1 MPVEIAITIG
11 AILAVAATVAAYIFI
26 IPDSKREGLNKF
38 LKWVHDVC
46 NFKLLYIEHIL
57 KALYILE
64 TAFCLI
70 AGFLMLFSVI
80 DGFFFTVYVGWAGLL
95 VMIVG
100 PIITRLIYEAL
111 MLAVLHLKATREIND
126 KLVIQPG
133 SVAEQKEKE
142 RIKAEQEA
150 AERARLAQQQQ
161 LAQQQ
166 FAQQQY
172 QQQIAQQQYQQQ
184 FGQPQYPAQPYPQYQ
199 QPQPMPQQPQVQQPQ
214 QAQPQA
220 PIQEQPQAQ
229 EQAPAQEQA
238 QVQEQAQAQD
248 QPQNDQD
255 Q

>member
-11 AILAVAATVAAYIFI
+11 SILAVVATVLAYIFI
-26 IPDSKREGLNKF
+26 IPENKRAGLNK
-38 LKWVHDVC
+38 LLQWVHDVC

-80 DGFFFTVYVGWAGLL
+80 DAYFFTVYIGWVGLL

-172 QQQIAQQQYQQQ
+172 QQQYQQQ
-184 FGQPQYPAQPYPQYQ
+184 FGQPQYPAQPYQ
-199 QPQPMPQQPQVQQPQ
+199 QPQPIPRQQPIPQPQQVQQAQQPQ
-214 QAQPQA
+214 QT
-220 PIQEQPQAQ
+220 QEQPQAQ
-229 EQAPAQEQA
+229 TQEQA
-238 QVQEQAQAQD
+238 QVQEQAQEQVQAQE
-248 QPQNDQD
+248 QLQNDQN
-255 Q
+255 

>member
-11 AILAVAATVAAYIFI
+11 SILAVVATVLAYIFI
-26 IPDSKREGLNKF
+26 IPENKREGLNKF

-80 DGFFFTVYVGWAGLL
+80 DAYFFTVYIGWVGLL

-184 FGQPQYPAQPYPQYQ
+184 FGQPQYPAQPYQ
-199 QPQPMPQQPQVQQPQ
+199 QPQPIPGQQPIPQPQVQQPQ
-214 QAQPQA
+214 QAQ
-220 PIQEQPQAQ
+220 
-229 EQAPAQEQA
+229 EQA
-238 QVQEQAQAQD
+238 QVQEQTQEQVQAQE
-248 QPQNDQD
+248 QLQNDQN

>member
-11 AILAVAATVAAYIFI
+11 SILAVVATVLAYIFI
-26 IPDSKREGLNKF
+26 IPENKRAGLNK
-38 LKWVHDVC
+38 LLQWVHDVC

-80 DGFFFTVYVGWAGLL
+80 DAYFFTVYIGWVGLI

-166 FAQQQY
+166 YQQQIA

-184 FGQPQYPAQPYPQYQ
+184 FGQPQYPAQPYQ
-199 QPQPMPQQPQVQQPQ
+199 QPQPIPGQQPIPQPQQVQEQQQPQ
-214 QAQPQA
+214 A
-220 PIQEQPQAQ
+220 QEQPQAQ
-229 EQAPAQEQA
+229 AQEQA
-238 QVQEQAQAQD
+238 QVQEQAQEQVQAQE
-248 QPQNDQD
+248 QLQNDQN
-255 Q
+255 

>member
-11 AILAVAATVAAYIFI
+11 AILAVVATVLAYIFI
-26 IPDSKREGLNKF
+26 IPENKREGLNKF

-80 DGFFFTVYVGWAGLL
+80 DAYFFTVYIGWVGLL

-172 QQQIAQQQYQQQ
+172 QQQIAQQQ
-184 FGQPQYPAQPYPQYQ
+184 FGQPQYPAQPYQ

-214 QAQPQA
+214 QAQ
-220 PIQEQPQAQ
+220 
-229 EQAPAQEQA
+229 EQASAQEQA
-238 QVQEQAQAQD
+238 QEQVQAQEQL
-248 QPQNDQD
+248 QNDQN
-255 Q
+255 

>member
-11 AILAVAATVAAYIFI
+11 AILAVVATVLAYIFI
-26 IPDSKREGLNKF
+26 IPENKREGLNKF

-80 DGFFFTVYVGWAGLL
+80 DAYFFTVYIGWVGLI

-172 QQQIAQQQYQQQ
+172 QQQIAQQQ
-184 FGQPQYPAQPYPQYQ
+184 FGQPQYPAQPYQ
-199 QPQPMPQQPQVQQPQ
+199 QPQPIPRQQPIPQPIPGQQPIPQPQQAQQAQQPQ
-214 QAQPQA
+214 QAQ
-220 PIQEQPQAQ
+220 
-229 EQAPAQEQA
+229 
-238 QVQEQAQAQD
+238 EQAQAQE
-248 QPQNDQD
+248 QVQEQVQAQEQLQNDQN
-255 Q
+255 

>member
-11 AILAVAATVAAYIFI
+11 SILAVVATVLAYIFI
-26 IPDSKREGLNKF
+26 IPENKREGLNKF

-80 DGFFFTVYVGWAGLL
+80 DAYFFTVYIGWVGLL

-172 QQQIAQQQYQQQ
+172 QQQIAQQQS
-184 FGQPQYPAQPYPQYQ
+184 GTA
-199 QPQPMPQQPQVQQPQ
+199 
-214 QAQPQA
+214 AA
-220 PIQEQPQAQ
+220 PGSGTAAGSGSGTAAGSGSGAAAERSELIIQSTYTEQG
-229 EQAPAQEQA
+229 APRLKRPVFFYTSQ
-238 QVQEQAQAQD
+238 
-248 QPQNDQD
+248 
-255 Q
+255 

>member
-11 AILAVAATVAAYIFI
+11 SILAVVATVLAYIFI
-26 IPDSKREGLNKF
+26 IPENKREGLNKF

-80 DGFFFTVYVGWAGLL
+80 DAYFFTVYIGWVGLL

-172 QQQIAQQQYQQQ
+172 QQQIAQQQ
-184 FGQPQYPAQPYPQYQ
+184 FGQPQYPAQPYQ
-199 QPQPMPQQPQVQQPQ
+199 QPQPMPQQQPIPQPQ
-214 QAQPQA
+214 QAQ
-220 PIQEQPQAQ
+220 
-229 EQAPAQEQA
+229 EQASAQEQA
-238 QVQEQAQAQD
+238 QEQVQAQEQL
-248 QPQNDQD
+248 QNDQN
-255 Q
+255 